1 MRCAW
6 IRALTSMPPPAAKGT
21 MSVIGCAGH
30 SCAAAWPLAA
40 ITIAAAIIV
49 LRMPFSLLAG
59 DSRPAPTRS
68 RPLRLHYRRSAAK
81 LEFT

>member
-1 MRCAW
+1 
-6 IRALTSMPPPAAKGT
+6 
-21 MSVIGCAGH
+21 MSVIGCVGH
-30 SCAAAWPLAA
+30 SCASAWPLAA
-40 ITIAAAIIV
+40 ITIAAAAIIV
-49 LRMPFSLLAG
+49 LRMLFSLLAG